1 MYEVLEPWHTVF
13 GVICMKHSVVHV
25 SKVTVR
31 NPSFMKVFHLILVLG
46 IPSGYF
52 PVWVRRRHEG
62 LRGMFSLNLV
72 TPIGRL
78 NRKQHVSI
86 SCGPIH
92 MDKQTIG
99 PTTTYNIRNP
109 MKPVGRRSPDSTG
122 ASNYPHPTTSIQF
135 QGPSHYLVPI
145 ANGTHCV
152 VSTLPIVPHRHQWP
166 GDDKLQIWDGLHL
179 QP

>member
-13 GVICMKHSVVHV
+13 GVICMKHSVDHV

-62 LRGMFSLNLV
+62 VRVWLEFGDTDWKTEQETTRFNF
-72 TPIGRL
+72 
-78 NRKQHVSI
+78 SI

-92 MDKQTIG
+92 MDKQTMG

-109 MKPVGRRSPDSTG
+109 MNPVADILLTQQVPNQLQNIHALQLKRPTPRAPHITWCPLQTG
-122 ASNYPHPTTSIQF
+122 PTVLF
-135 QGPSHYLVPI
+135 QLFP
-145 ANGTHCV
+145 
-152 VSTLPIVPHRHQWP
+152 
-166 GDDKLQIWDGLHL
+166 
-179 QP
+179 